1 MRFLKRINSILL
13 FLLLIACSP
22 QKRLNR
28 LIDKHPELLQQ
39 DTLNLVIHDTVVIE
53 SVSHDTTT
61 QLIYHDSTII
71 VNNEKVFAKYY
82 YDTITREFHHYVECK
97 GDTVTVIKEIAVPYE
112 KVVVVELTWWEKWR
126 DTIIIVG
133 IIILLLI
140 LFKKFG
146 KVLL

>member
-13 FLLLIACSP
+13 FLLLIACTP

-28 LIDKHPELLQQ
+28 LIDKHPELLQK
-39 DTLNLVIHDTVVIE
+39 DTLNLVLHDTIVIE
-53 SVSHDTTT
+53 SISHDTTT
-61 QLIYHDSTII
+61 QIFYHDTTTVI
-71 VNNEKVFAKYY
+71 NNERIILKYFH
-82 YDTITREFHHYVECK
+82 DSLTKEIHHYVECK
-97 GDTVTVIKEIAVPYE
+97 ADTVTIIKEVAVPFE
-112 KVVVVELTWWEKWR
+112 KVVVVELTWWQKWR

>member
-1 MRFLKRINSILL
+1 M
-13 FLLLIACSP
+13 
-22 QKRLNR
+22 NR
-28 LIDKHPELLQQ
+28 LISKHPELLEQ
-39 DTLNLVIHDTVVIE
+39 DTLNLVLHDTIVIE

-97 GDTVTVIKEIAVPYE
+97 GDTVTIIKEIAVPYE
-112 KVVVVELTWWEKWR
+112 KVVVVELTWWQKWR

-140 LFKKFG
+140 LIIEFMFVYRM
-146 KVLL
+146 VLIQRILKENLLWMNQHLLI